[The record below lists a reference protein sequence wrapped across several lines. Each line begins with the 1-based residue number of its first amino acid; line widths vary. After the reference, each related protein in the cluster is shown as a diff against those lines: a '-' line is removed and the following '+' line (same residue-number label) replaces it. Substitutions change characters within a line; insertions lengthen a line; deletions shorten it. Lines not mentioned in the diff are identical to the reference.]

1 MPTYRIPRL
10 SNQREPRPDA
20 AGPYVEKAQRQ
31 LRENGG
37 SPDALFTLAAWKAV
51 RGEYDH
57 ALAILHRL
65 TKRDPDYPGVWRFK
79 AEVYRRL
86 GKDKMAQLCEETAR
100 RHPMPTARPS
110 PR

>member
-10 SNQREPRPDA
+10 SSQREPRRDA
-20 AGPYVEKAQRQ
+20 ASPYVEKAQRQ

-57 ALAILHRL
+57 ALAFLHRL

>member
-10 SNQREPRPDA
+10 SNQREPPPDA
-20 AGPYVEKAQRQ
+20 AGPYARKGEGR
-31 LRENGG
+31 GG
-37 SPDALFTLAAWKAV
+37 RGGVFSPGA
-51 RGEYDH
+51 RGGGGGGEYDH

-100 RHPMPTARPS
+100 RHPTPMARPAS
-110 PR
+110 R